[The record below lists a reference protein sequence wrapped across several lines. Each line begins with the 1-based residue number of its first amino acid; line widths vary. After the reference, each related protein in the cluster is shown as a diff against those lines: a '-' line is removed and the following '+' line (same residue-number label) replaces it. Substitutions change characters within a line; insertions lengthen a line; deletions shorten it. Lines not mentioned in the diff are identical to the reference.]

1 MRPKQRIGIMGGTFN
16 PIHYGHL
23 VAAEWSREA
32 LGLHKVFFTPS
43 AQPPHK
49 DATEIVAA
57 EHRLQMVRLALKDH
71 AQFEALDIEIR
82 RSGPSYTVDTLEEL
96 SRRLTH
102 SELYFIMGMDSF
114 LDLPEWRNPARIAE
128 ISRLV
133 VVTRPGYS
141 FQLDAA
147 YDAILPRPQEQLIQ
161 LEIPGLHISSS
172 NIRHRI
178 ASAQTVRY
186 LLPADV
192 EAYIYHHQLY
202 RK

>member
-1 MRPKQRIGIMGGTFN
+1 MQSVQRIGIMGGTFN

-32 LGLHKVFFTPS
+32 LDLSRVFFIPS

-49 DATEIVAA
+49 DAAGIVSA
-57 EHRLQMVRLALKDH
+57 EHRLQMVKLALTDH
-71 AQFEALDIEIR
+71 AQFEALDIELQ

-96 SRRLTH
+96 SRRLIN
-102 SELYFIMGMDSF
+102 SELYFIMGMDAF
-114 LDLPEWRNPARIAE
+114 LDLPDWKDPARIAA

-133 VVTRPGYS
+133 VVTRPGYG

-147 YDAILPRPQEQLIQ
+147 YDTILSRPHRQLIQ
-161 LEIPGLHISSS
+161 LEIPGLHISASD
-172 NIRHRI
+172 IRHRI
-178 ASAQTVRY
+178 ASSRTVRY